1 MDYWIALLAGAVML
15 FFDGAAELIGFL
27 YNIGHKVKDKR
38 DTGKC
43 IAIVIKIIIG
53 LIIGAIAG
61 THYIFNK

>member
-1 MDYWIALLAGAVML
+1 MDYWIAILAGALML

-43 IAIVIKIIIG
+43 IAIATKIVIG
-53 LIIGAIAG
+53 LIMGVIAG
-61 THYIFNK
+61 IHYAINK